1 MKIQVVSDLHIDKNG
16 TWNDSKTFPI
26 SIPENSKEIVLIIA
40 GDLSPD
46 VNDNLSVLN
55 FYSRFYKNVIFI
67 LGNHEYD
74 FMDVNKVYSKYQ
86 RKLKKGSNI
95 YVLEQSS
102 ITIEDVVFYGCTG
115 WGNALASPYIQEEI
129 NDFQNII
136 NFNPNKCVDLFEK
149 SKRWIKD
156 NFDNEILFE
165 HKDKK
170 KILITHFAFCMTSLN
185 FHNSKLNGYF
195 VNEGLELLY
204 HLPDVY
210 IHGHTHQSLKY
221 IYKEKTR
228 VYCNAFGYHCGPRP
242 VTKYNPE
249 LIIEV

>member
-1 MKIQVVSDLHIDKNG
+1 MKLQVVSDLHIDKNG

-26 SIPENSKEIVLIIA
+26 SIPENSKEIILIIA

-102 ITIEDVVFYGCTG
+102 IIIDDVVFLWMYWLG
-115 WGNALASPYIQEEI
+115 
-129 NDFQNII
+129 
-136 NFNPNKCVDLFEK
+136 KCFGI
-149 SKRWIKD
+149 SQ
-156 NFDNEILFE
+156 
-165 HKDKK
+165 
-170 KILITHFAFCMTSLN
+170 
-185 FHNSKLNGYF
+185 Y
-195 VNEGLELLY
+195 
-204 HLPDVY
+204 
-210 IHGHTHQSLKY
+210 
-221 IYKEKTR
+221 TR
-228 VYCNAFGYHCGPRP
+228 RD
-242 VTKYNPE
+242 
-249 LIIEV
+249 